1 MISASVIERAGGFG
15 FGGGSGSDPG
25 KGDSGVGGGGGGGG
39 TAMARPVAII
49 EVTPDG
55 SVTVSPVIDF
65 TPAPAYRPRHV
76 HPSLEGGSALAALA
90 PRSPQ

>member
-65 TPAPAYRPRHV
+65 TRILLTV
-76 HPSLEGGSALAALA
+76 LATCIAVWRAVL
-90 PRSPQ
+90 R